1 LIRHFYE
8 SVMHHTAY
16 ISIGSNIGDG
26 LANCRSGAAWLAGS
40 GNVTVF
46 SHSRYYRT
54 EPVGYPDQNWFVNAV
69 FGIGTPL
76 DPFEL
81 LELLQAAQRIH
92 GREKTAIRFGPRVLD
107 LDILF
112 YDDMIVEEPGLVI
125 PHPRIGERRFVL
137 EPLCD
142 IAPQWMHPALGV
154 SAVELLGGLPAGGPA
169 CIPLDAQPKFQET
182 MT

>member
-1 LIRHFYE
+1 MF
-8 SVMHHTAY
+8 HTAY

-26 LANCRSGAAWLAGS
+26 LANCQSGVAWLAGS
-40 GNVTVF
+40 GSVTVF

-69 FGIGTPL
+69 FGIGTRL

-81 LELLQAAQRIH
+81 LDLLQAAQRVH
-92 GREKTAIRFGPRVLD
+92 GREKTTIRFGPRVLD
-107 LDILF
+107 LDFLF
-112 YDDMIVEEPGLVI
+112 YDDMIVDEPGLVI

-142 IAPQWMHPALGV
+142 IASQWMHPVFGV
-154 SAVELLGGLPAGGPA
+154 SAGALLGGLPAGGPA
-169 CIPLDAQPKFQET
+169 CIPLDAQPMFQET
-182 MT
+182 MA